1 MCVTHV
7 TCVLCVL
14 LCRWRVPQQCYPCYQ
29 NIAQVLSTPGL
40 GLTYQPIPLQTELP
54 PLYCVLCVLPSI
66 CVICVLHVCCVLY
79 VCVLCV
85 LHVCIIGGICV
96 VYTHNTYTTYHNN
109 NQGVICR
116 ICMFYVIHVACVCCM
131 CPICMLYVYYMHVRC
146 VCYVCIV
153 YVWCCVCLTESR
165 KMLRKVRWNRM
176 ENWVMQLAEKL
187 WQPSDM
193 FSYHRHKHLLVT
205 VLWNCIKR
213 NSEVQ

>member
-1 MCVTHV
+1 MCAVCVTVSLKGTSAVLPLLPKHRSGFV
-7 TCVLCVL
+7 HTRAWTNLSAYSPTDRATTTVLCV
-14 LCRWRVPQQCYPCYQ
+14 
-29 NIAQVLSTPGL
+29 I
-40 GLTYQPIPLQTELP
+40 
-54 PLYCVLCVLPSI
+54 CVLCVLPSI
-66 CVICVLHVCCVLY
+66 CVICVCI
-79 VCVLCV
+79 LCV

-96 VYTHNTYTTYHNN
+96 VYTYTTYNNNN

-116 ICMFYVIHVACVCCM
+116 ICMFYVIHVACVLCVCCM
-131 CPICMLYVYYMHVRC
+131 CPICMLSVCYMHVRC

-193 FSYHRHKHLLVT
+193 FSYHRHKHRLVT